1 MADDSPSTLKWSGN
15 LDISQAFNVHQE
27 LGDALDRGVA
37 IELDAEDVERVD
49 TAIVQLLCVF
59 FREARE
65 RSIDVRWKLVS
76 EKLSKVARA
85 LDLGSAISLADDS
98 SVAKES

>member
-15 LDISQAFNVHQE
+15 LDISQASSVHQE
-27 LGDALDRGVA
+27 LVDALDRGLS
-37 IELDAEDVERVD
+37 IELDAQDVERVD

-65 RSIDVRWKLVS
+65 RSIDVKWKLES
-76 EKLSKVARA
+76 EIMNKVAQA
-85 LDLGSAISLADDS
+85 LDLGSAIGLADGS
-98 SVAKES
+98 SVAEES